1 MDEITNLALEAVRM
15 DDPNEARLRLE
26 SLIERAPDRL
36 DLRHSLAV
44 TLIRMGEAKAARI
57 VTKDAIAMAF
67 EMQDQA
73 AATLLSQ
80 LYMVDAE
87 AALDLYLPH
96 EAERAYKN
104 ILQDDPLNPYALQS
118 YAYLLFRWGRLK
130 NGMDALQQYLD
141 AKTDEA
147 DALEG
152 NQGFLQCVRKF
163 IAEDVHPKELL
174 NAHHGSYLEFF
185 NYHAKNMAKEGWQ
198 AEQPYITGQD
208 EATGK
213 LIYYVRE
220 GDRPYATA
228 RADLIDPKTGQGG
241 RVGDQP
247 MIVALEGY
255 EAMAHAPVLFPY
267 PGHSFLIMVSSRV
280 AWNNLAIHIRTLD
293 GDWTEIDQL
302 VGDWYQD
309 GFHGS
314 FGTNTSHFFHE
325 ISPPMVIDDN
335 SVTYY
340 MDCGR
345 AGVEG
350 IDNLLRRLEIAHDRF
365 GIDCVIIGEGFLP

>member
-1 MDEITNLALEAVRM
+1 MDNITALALEAVRLE
-15 DDPNEARLRLE
+15 DPNEARIRLE
-26 SLIERAPDRL
+26 ALIEQAPERL

-44 TLIRMGEAKAARI
+44 TLVRMGESPAARV
-57 VTKDAIAMAF
+57 VTKNAIAMAF

-96 EAERAYKN
+96 EAEQAYKN
-104 ILQDDPLNPYALQS
+104 ILKDDPLNPYALQA

-130 NGMDALQQYLD
+130 NGIDALQQYLD

-152 NQGFLQCVRKF
+152 NQQFLHCVRKF
-163 IAEDVHPKELL
+163 IADDVHPKELIE
-174 NAHHGSYLEFF
+174 AHRGSYLEFF
-185 NYHAKNMAKEGWQ
+185 NHHANAMAEQGWQ
-198 AEQPYITGQD
+198 AEQPYIRGEED
-208 EATGK
+208 GK
-213 LIYYVRE
+213 PIYYVRD
-220 GDRPYATA
+220 GDQPYATA
-228 RADLIDPKTGQGG
+228 RVDLVDPKTGQPG

-247 MIVALEGY
+247 MTVALKGY
-255 EAMAHAPVLFPY
+255 EVMVQAPVLFPY
-267 PGHSFLIMVSSRV
+267 PGHSFLVLISSN
-280 AWNNLAIHIRTLD
+280 APWNNLAIHIRTME
-293 GDWTEIDQL
+293 GDWEEIDQL
-302 VGDWYQD
+302 VGEWYQA
-309 GFHGS
+309 GFHGQ
-314 FGTNTSHFFHE
+314 FGTQTNGFFHE
-325 ISPPMVIDDN
+325 IGRPMVIDDN

-345 AGVEG
+345 AGVEAV
-350 IDNLLRRLEIAHDRF
+350 DNLLHRLEIAHDRY